1 VVFLLSYQKTQ
12 KYAKVLCKKDM
23 AKGNKNCYN
32 KTNRAERL
40 FFLIALFFK
49 KNNEVIYETGFTL

>member
-1 VVFLLSYQKTQ
+1 
-12 KYAKVLCKKDM
+12 M